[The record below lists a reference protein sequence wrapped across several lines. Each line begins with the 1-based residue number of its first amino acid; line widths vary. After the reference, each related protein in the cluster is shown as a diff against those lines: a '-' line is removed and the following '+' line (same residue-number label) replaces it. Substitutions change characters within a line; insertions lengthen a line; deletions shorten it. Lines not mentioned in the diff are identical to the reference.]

1 MKFTHFDEKGNARMV
16 DVTHKERTE
25 RIAVASGK
33 IKVSGEVFEA
43 VRGKGRC
50 AYGSNDSRN
59 CRGQENMGAHTHVP
73 YSAFNRMRRK
83 VGTGRG

>member
-43 VRGKGRC
+43 VRKGSAAQC
-50 AYGSNDSRN
+50 AALTR
-59 CRGQENMGAHTHVP
+59 QEWRWKP
-73 YSAFNRMRRK
+73 
-83 VGTGRG
+83 